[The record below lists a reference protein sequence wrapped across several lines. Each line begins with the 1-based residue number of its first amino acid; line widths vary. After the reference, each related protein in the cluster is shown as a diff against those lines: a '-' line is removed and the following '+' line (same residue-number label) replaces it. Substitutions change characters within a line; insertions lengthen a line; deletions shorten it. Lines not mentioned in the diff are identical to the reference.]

1 MSEKESISDLAKVY
15 SQVKLDSSVS
25 IGPFSVIGRPSSLS
39 DNNHTHIKHSAQIN
53 CHVTIYSGATI
64 GRDTYIDDY
73 SRIGADANLSENVTI
88 VRGARVGGDCCISKN
103 VVIGGGIGER
113 VTVGE
118 NSQLLGI
125 VAHRHTDPTK
135 GWNEDIDRD
144 PAPII
149 SHDVFAGIGS
159 KIIGDIEVG
168 NNTYITANAIVTE
181 NVPPFSIVHG
191 VNNIKP
197 YSEWDGELSD
207 SPLFH
212 E

>member
-1 MSEKESISDLAKVY
+1 MTEKESISDLAKVY
-15 SQVKLDSSVS
+15 SQVKLESFVS
-25 IGPFSVIGRPSSLS
+25 IGAFSVIGRPSPLS
-39 DNNHTHIKHSAQIN
+39 DTDFTHIKNSAKIN
-53 CHVTIYSGATI
+53 CHTTIYSGATI
-64 GRDTYIDDY
+64 GCDNYIDDY
-73 SRIGADANLSENVTI
+73 SRIGPDAELSDNVTI
-88 VRGARVGGDCCISKN
+88 VRGARVGGDCCIRKN
-103 VVIGGGIGER
+103 AVIGGGIGER
-113 VTVGE
+113 ATVGE

-135 GWNEDIDRD
+135 GWDEDIDRD
-144 PAPII
+144 PAPMI

-159 KIIGDIEVG
+159 KIIGNIEVG

-181 NVPPFSIVHG
+181 DVPPFSIVHG

-197 YSEWDGELSD
+197 YSEWDGDLSD